1 MIPVSAGASFLES
14 LWIEDFKLC
23 STFLCNC
30 PKERHRGAEN
40 NEHKLHKL
48 MNRELG
54 SETESTGW
62 AAAPLQSPCKSSSS
76 AALLSPC
83 WDVFFFYT
91 QISLFSL
98 MHFSPQ
104 WLFSPVLHSDP
115 RVPASPPRPG
125 GRDRPGRCHLLR
137 CPGRPSAH
145 HNLGQG
151 TWWWFHVTGER
162 DGSSGG
168 ELNSSL
174 LQHLSQL
181 H

>member
-14 LWIEDFKLC
+14 LWIEDFKWC

-83 WDVFFFYT
+83 WDGFFFT
-91 QISLFSL
+91 HRFLCFPWRISHPSDFFPLCCTVIPVFL
-98 MHFSPQ
+98 HPPQ
-104 WLFSPVLHSDP
+104 DLVAETGQDVAISCAAQGDP
-115 RVPASPPRPG
+115 RPTITWVKVRGDDFMS
-125 GRDRPGRCHLLR
+125 
-137 CPGRPSAH
+137 
-145 HNLGQG
+145 LGKG
-151 TWWWFHVTGER
+151 TAPLGE
-162 DGSSGG
+162 
-168 ELNSSL
+168 N
-174 LQHLSQL
+174 
-181 H
+181 